1 MNYNLNDLGMLLEDF
16 DSDEFKDKA
25 IKEFLTVKKPEGT
38 FKDMFDCLSKD
49 NQNDLFSNY
58 CLRGNNKTVKSLT
71 DKVLE
76 KAHECFLEMNSTQ
89 LYIFNGI
96 EEKGYSDKLEL
107 DILNQGIIF
116 IYEENGL
123 KVTAPTEIIK
133 LFKKDVSLKKKKEI
147 EKNSIEEIIT
157 LLSLVYGF
165 LSLDILK
172 YYLDDFYCIKI
183 SEKNLIKFIK
193 ENYGKEYLFEYNN
206 KEYYVDSSLERPD
219 DLSFLKDLNPVIL
232 TLGKLESYYIKWI
245 NFFSSLSMVSPKIG
259 EVSTMSLMFKLLL
272 KPDSINT
279 LTDDLTKEFKLT
291 KKENKKLVEI
301 LNLFYKE
308 LRYFSLGGRTEK
320 EVFALNFVLKE
331 KPIKDT
337 LDSYLQCLPKDAYEK
352 LLYFNGVK
360 DLDKLKDEIEDSFKE
375 AIYEYF
381 YNYSD
386 VLIVLKKKDKKYKS
400 DINLQLVL
408 NGYLYLYEKDK
419 ELYIGIPKEIEN
431 IMKKIE
437 PDDMRWRK
445 LKSFDILDDNDWLPF
460 N

>member
-1 MNYNLNDLGMLLEDF
+1 MNFNFNDLGELLENF
-16 DSDEFKDKA
+16 DSEEL
-25 IKEFLTVKKPEGT
+25 KEHATKELMVAKKPEGT
-38 FKDMFDCLSKD
+38 FEDMFECLSKD
-49 NQNDLFSNY
+49 NQKALFSNY
-58 CLRGNNKTVKSLT
+58 GLRGKNKTVENLSQ
-71 DKVLE
+71 KVLE
-76 KAHECFLEMNSTQ
+76 KAHECFQSMDSIQ
-89 LYIFNGI
+89 LYIFNEI
-96 EEKGYSDKLEL
+96 EEKGYSNKLEL
-107 DILNQGIIF
+107 NILNQGIIF
-116 IYEENGL
+116 VYEENGL

-133 LFKKDVSLKKKKEI
+133 LFKKDVSLEKKKEI

-193 ENYGKEYLFEYNN
+193 ENYGKEYLLEYNN

-232 TLGKLESYYIKWI
+232 TLGKLESYYIKLI

-291 KKENKKLVEI
+291 KKENKKLVEV

-337 LDSYLQCLPKDAYEK
+337 LDSYLQGLPKDVYEK

-375 AIYEYF
+375 TIYEYF

-386 VLIVLKKKDKKYKS
+386 VLIVLNKKDKKYKS
-400 DINLQLVL
+400 DINLQLVF

-431 IMKKIE
+431 IMRKIE

>member
-1 MNYNLNDLGMLLEDF
+1 MNFNFNDLGELLENF
-16 DSDEFKDKA
+16 DSEEL
-25 IKEFLTVKKPEGT
+25 KEHATKELMVAKKPEGT
-38 FKDMFDCLSKD
+38 FEDMFECLSKD
-49 NQNDLFSNY
+49 NQKALFSNY
-58 CLRGNNKTVKSLT
+58 GLRGKNKTVENLSQ
-71 DKVLE
+71 KVLE
-76 KAHECFLEMNSTQ
+76 KAHECFQSMDSIQ
-89 LYIFNGI
+89 LYIFNEI
-96 EEKGYSDKLEL
+96 EEKGYSNKLEL
-107 DILNQGIIF
+107 NILNQGIIF
-116 IYEENGL
+116 VYEENGL

-133 LFKKDVSLKKKKEI
+133 LFKKDVSLEKKKEI

-193 ENYGKEYLFEYNN
+193 ENYGKEYLLDYNN

-232 TLGKLESYYIKWI
+232 TLGKLESYYIKLI

-291 KKENKKLVEI
+291 KKENKKLVEV

-337 LDSYLQCLPKDAYEK
+337 LDSYLQGLPKDVYEK

-375 AIYEYF
+375 TIYEYF

-386 VLIVLKKKDKKYKS
+386 VLIVLNKKDKKYKS
-400 DINLQLVL
+400 DINLQLVF

-431 IMKKIE
+431 IMRKIE

>member
-25 IKEFLTVKKPEGT
+25 IKEFLTIKKPEGT
-38 FKDMFDCLSKD
+38 FKDMFDCLTKD

-58 CLRGNNKTVKSLT
+58 CLRGDNKTVKSLT

-89 LYIFNGI
+89 LYIFNEI

-116 IYEENGL
+116 VYEENGL

-133 LFKKDVSLKKKKEI
+133 LFKKDVSLEKKKEI

-157 LLSLVYGF
+157 LLSLVYGY

-193 ENYGKEYLFEYNN
+193 EHYGKEYLLEYNN

-232 TLGKLESYYIKWI
+232 TLGKLESYYIKLI

-259 EVSTMSLMFKLLL
+259 EVST
-272 KPDSINT
+272 
-279 LTDDLTKEFKLT
+279 
-291 KKENKKLVEI
+291 
-301 LNLFYKE
+301 
-308 LRYFSLGGRTEK
+308 
-320 EVFALNFVLKE
+320 
-331 KPIKDT
+331 
-337 LDSYLQCLPKDAYEK
+337 CL
-352 LLYFNGVK
+352 
-360 DLDKLKDEIEDSFKE
+360 
-375 AIYEYF
+375 
-381 YNYSD
+381 
-386 VLIVLKKKDKKYKS
+386 
-400 DINLQLVL
+400 
-408 NGYLYLYEKDK
+408 
-419 ELYIGIPKEIEN
+419 
-431 IMKKIE
+431 
-437 PDDMRWRK
+437 
-445 LKSFDILDDNDWLPF
+445 
-460 N
+460 

>member
-1 MNYNLNDLGMLLEDF
+1 MNINLNDLGMLLEDF
-16 DSDEFKDKA
+16 DSDEFKDKVT
-25 IKEFLTVKKPEGT
+25 KEFLTVKKPEGT
-38 FKDMFDCLSKD
+38 FKDMFDCLTKD

-71 DKVLE
+71 EKVLE
-76 KAHECFLEMNSTQ
+76 KARECFLEMSSTQ
-89 LYIFNGI
+89 LYIFNEI

-107 DILNQGIIF
+107 NILNQGIIF
-116 IYEENGL
+116 VYEENGL

-193 ENYGKEYLFEYNN
+193 ENYGKEY
-206 KEYYVDSSLERPD
+206 YVDSSLERPD

-232 TLGKLESYYIKWI
+232 TLGKLESYYIKLI

-291 KKENKKLVEI
+291 KKENKKLVEV

-308 LRYFSLGGRTEK
+308 LRYFSLGGRTED
-320 EVFALNFVLKE
+320 EAFALNFVLKE

-337 LDSYLQCLPKDAYEK
+337 LDSYLQGLPKDVYEK

-460 N
+460 

>member
-1 MNYNLNDLGMLLEDF
+1 MNFNFNDLGELLENF
-16 DSDEFKDKA
+16 DSEEL
-25 IKEFLTVKKPEGT
+25 KEHATKELMVAKKPEGT
-38 FKDMFDCLSKD
+38 FEDMFECLSKD
-49 NQNDLFSNY
+49 NQKALFSNY
-58 CLRGNNKTVKSLT
+58 GLRGKNKTVENLSQ
-71 DKVLE
+71 KVLE
-76 KAHECFLEMNSTQ
+76 KAHECFQSMDSIQ
-89 LYIFNGI
+89 LYIFNEI
-96 EEKGYSDKLEL
+96 EEKGYSNKLEL
-107 DILNQGIIF
+107 NILNQGIIF
-116 IYEENGL
+116 VYEENGL

-133 LFKKDVSLKKKKEI
+133 LFKKDVSLEKKKEI

-193 ENYGKEYLFEYNN
+193 ENYGKEYLLEYNN

-232 TLGKLESYYIKWI
+232 TLGKLESYYIKLI

-291 KKENKKLVEI
+291 KKENKKLVEV

-308 LRYFSLGGRTEK
+308 LRYFSLGGRTED
-320 EVFALNFVLKE
+320 EAFALNFVLKE

-337 LDSYLQCLPKDAYEK
+337 LDSYLQGLPKDVYEK

-375 AIYEYF
+375 AIYEYL

-386 VLIVLKKKDKKYKS
+386 VLIVLKKKDKKYKC

>member
-1 MNYNLNDLGMLLEDF
+1 MNFNFNDLGELLENF
-16 DSDEFKDKA
+16 DSEEL
-25 IKEFLTVKKPEGT
+25 KEHATKELMVAKKPEGT
-38 FKDMFDCLSKD
+38 FEDMFECLSKD
-49 NQNDLFSNY
+49 NQKALFSNY
-58 CLRGNNKTVKSLT
+58 GLRGKNKTVENLSQ
-71 DKVLE
+71 KVLE
-76 KAHECFLEMNSTQ
+76 KAHECFQSMDSIQ
-89 LYIFNGI
+89 LYIFNEI

-116 IYEENGL
+116 VYEENGL

-193 ENYGKEYLFEYNN
+193 ENYGKEYLLEYNN
-206 KEYYVDSSLERPD
+206 KNYYVDSSLERPE

-232 TLGKLESYYIKWI
+232 TLGKLESYYIKLI

-291 KKENKKLVEI
+291 KKENKKLVEV

-331 KPIKDT
+331 NPIKDT
-337 LDSYLQCLPKDAYEK
+337 LDSYLQGLPKDAYEK

-360 DLDKLKDEIEDSFKE
+360 DLNKLKKELEDSFKE

-386 VLIVLKKKDKKYKS
+386 VLIVLNKKDKKYKS
-400 DINLQLVL
+400 DINLQLLL